1 VNGFVQP
8 DEAASSLAEVRRRQ
22 QQVIDAATI
31 PAWYWWVVAAA
42 MVAIG
47 AAADT
52 QRRVILAIVI
62 PAAVIVL
69 VALTGGL
76 ISGVYRRAR
85 VRSSELLG
93 ARGALSIVV
102 FVWLIVGLTLGIAFA
117 LRAAGSAAPA
127 TIATAVGG
135 AVMAMGGPVLG
146 RWLRQLMLSNRAGED
161 R

>member
-1 VNGFVQP
+1 
-8 DEAASSLAEVRRRQ
+8 
-22 QQVIDAATI
+22 
-31 PAWYWWVVAAA
+31 

-47 AAADT
+47 TAADT

-62 PAAVIVL
+62 PVAVIVL
-69 VALTGGL
+69 VTLTGGL

-85 VRSSELLG
+85 VRSSDLLG
-93 ARGALSIVV
+93 ARGALSIVG

-135 AVMAMGGPVLG
+135 AVMAGGGAGGRRRGGPLLVG
-146 RWLRQLMLSNRAGED
+146 HRARGD
-161 R
+161 RVDRGASTR